1 MKKILLLTTGGTISS
16 VQSSNG
22 LVPSDQNNL
31 ISTILNDNESIID
44 IVPIMTLDSSNIQP
58 EEWKIIASSIY
69 EYMPKYDGIIVT
81 HGTDTMAYTSSMISF
96 MVQNPNIPIVFTG
109 SQLPLT
115 HPLTDA
121 IDNLKCAKAMALS
134 GVAGVFIAFDRKI
147 LLGCRAVKAKT
158 VSFNAFQTINREP
171 LGVVS
176 SLGLNLD
183 KINNLHYTNEKP
195 KLSLDI
201 ETNVFLLK
209 LTPTTNPNIIPILIE
224 SGIKGIVIEAFGAGG
239 ISFIRRDFVKEIK
252 NAVDKNIPIVVSSQC
267 LYESSNFN
275 IYEVGTKVLK
285 SGAIEALDMTS
296 EAAVTKLMYALG
308 KTNDIKEIKKIFETN
323 IADEINLNS
332 NKGQA
337 K

>member
-1 MKKILLLTTGGTISS
+1 MKKILLITTGGTISS
-16 VQSSNG
+16 IESNNG
-22 LVPSDQNNL
+22 LIPSDQNNL
-31 ISTILNDNESIID
+31 ILTFLKDEFTDID
-44 IVPIMTLDSSNIQP
+44 ILPIMTLDSSNIQP
-58 EEWKIIASSIY
+58 EEWKIIATSIF
-69 EYMPKYDGIIVT
+69 ENMPKYNGIIVT

-109 SQLPLT
+109 SQLPLS

-121 IDNLKCAKAMALS
+121 VDNLKCAKTMALS
-134 GVAGVFIAFDRKI
+134 NVPGVFIAFDRKI

-171 LGVVS
+171 VGVIS

-183 KINNLHYTNEKP
+183 KIDNLHRTNDKP
-195 KLSLDI
+195 SLNIDI
-201 ETNVFLLK
+201 ETNIFLLK
-209 LTPTTNPNIIPILIE
+209 MTPTTNPNIIPLLIE
-224 SGIKGIVIEAFGAGG
+224 SGIKGIVIEAYGAGG

-252 NAVDKNIPIVVSSQC
+252 NAVDKNIPVVVSSQC

-275 IYEVGTKVLK
+275 IYEVGTKVLA

-308 KTNDIKEIKKIFETN
+308 KTNNIKEIKKIFETN

-332 NKGQA
+332 NK
-337 K
+337 

>member
-58 EEWKIIASSIY
+58 EEWKIIASAIY
-69 EYMPKYDGIIVT
+69 ENMPKYDGIIVT

-134 GVAGVFIAFDRKI
+134 GVPGVFIAFDRKI

-183 KINNLHYTNEKP
+183 KINDLHHSNEKP

-209 LTPTTNPNIIPILIE
+209 LTPTTNPNTIPILIE

-252 NAVDKNIPIVVSSQC
+252 NAVDKNIPVVVSSQC

-308 KTNDIKEIKKIFETN
+308 QTNNIKEIKNIFETN

-337 K
+337 